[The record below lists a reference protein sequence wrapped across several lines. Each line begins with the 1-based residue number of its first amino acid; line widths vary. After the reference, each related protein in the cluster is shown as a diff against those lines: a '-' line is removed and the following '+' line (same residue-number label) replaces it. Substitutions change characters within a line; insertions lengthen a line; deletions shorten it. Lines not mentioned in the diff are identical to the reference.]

1 MRLVVILTAAGVV
14 SGGCVRSAPAAPIV
28 TVVTER
34 QFVPRVVAT
43 GSVRLVAGARVDVG
57 ARASG
62 VVRRVAVAQG
72 TRVRRGDTI
81 AELDDREARARLAS
95 AEARVAELE
104 ATLDAADS
112 DLARLNA
119 LRAIRGASGQQLQT
133 AASAIAIARARLAA
147 AIGDRDLAALSLGY
161 TVVRAPID
169 GIVAS
174 IATHQ
179 GETVAASL
187 AAPTF
192 VVLIDSSR
200 LECVALVDETDI
212 GRVRVGDSASFTVDA
227 YADHEFTG
235 HVTRIA
241 PDATIIG
248 GVVDY
253 EVTIHIDDPAGLL
266 LPQMTSTVTI
276 AGPPRRS
283 LAVPPSAVRQSANGT
298 YAWRVRG
305 GRPKAI
311 PVLIASRD
319 TQVAEVTS
327 GLSVGDTVLTANF
340 PTEQNP

>member
-1 MRLVVILTAAGVV
+1 MRLAWVLVVV
-14 SGGCVRSAPAAPIV
+14 GCAQSAPAAPIGTATV
-28 TVVTER
+28 TAREAS
-34 QFVPRVVAT
+34 PRVVAT

-62 VVRRVAVAQG
+62 VVRRLAVAQG

-81 AELDDREARARLAS
+81 AALDDREARARLAS

-104 ATLDAADS
+104 ATRDAADS

-119 LRAIRGASGQQLQT
+119 LRAIKGASGQQLQA
-133 AASAIAIARARLAA
+133 AASATVIARARLAA
-147 AIGDRDLAALSLGY
+147 ATADRDLAALALDY

-169 GIVAS
+169 GVVAS
-174 IATHQ
+174 IATHE

-192 VVLIDSSR
+192 VVLIDPSR

-227 YADHEFTG
+227 YPDRVFTG
-235 HVTRIA
+235 RVTRIA

-253 EVTIHIDDPAGLL
+253 EVTVRIDTLAGLL
-266 LPQMTSTVTI
+266 LPQMTTTV
-276 AGPPRRS
+276 R
-283 LAVPPSAVRQSANGT
+283 
-298 YAWRVRG
+298 
-305 GRPKAI
+305 I
-311 PVLIASRD
+311 P
-319 TQVAEVTS
+319 
-327 GLSVGDTVLTANF
+327 
-340 PTEQNP
+340 